1 MNCMAT
7 LKHIASKNSDYTA
20 IEAYLVYQHDEFS
33 SKVILDKQG
42 RPMLR
47 ESYLLDTLECGDFSF
62 ATACLLS
69 PASGIAKKDLQKRT
83 LMQIFF
89 IVFPSKK
96 QLLQERK
103 PLSKNR
109 PSAAWFF
116 LKGVFLLLSLIY
128 FQTSSHTPVFHPV

>member
-1 MNCMAT
+1 
-7 LKHIASKNSDYTA
+7 
-20 IEAYLVYQHDEFS
+20 
-33 SKVILDKQG
+33 
-42 RPMLR
+42 
-47 ESYLLDTLECGDFSF
+47 
-62 ATACLLS
+62 
-69 PASGIAKKDLQKRT
+69 

-96 QLLQERK
+96 QLLKERK

-116 LKGVFLLLSLIY
+116 LKGVLLLLFLIY

>member
-33 SKVILDKQG
+33 GKVILDKQG

-62 ATACLLS
+62 ATGGSAVVCRDGITCGVVDIS
-69 PASGIAKKDLQKRT
+69 PCRVSRDCCVDSSGHLFIAGAS
-83 LMQIFF
+83 
-89 IVFPSKK
+89 
-96 QLLQERK
+96 
-103 PLSKNR
+103 
-109 PSAAWFF
+109 
-116 LKGVFLLLSLIY
+116 
-128 FQTSSHTPVFHPV
+128 TPTGKS